1 MNLRRHGNMV
11 PGRLCGAVLVPLLAL
26 MLMSVSVSTV
36 VFLHGLE
43 KACCTE
49 ECSPEPAAATSECAD
64 SVCGMISGFLSFLP
78 EQGFPVTDSR
88 TASRF
93 EWRLVLAVLDPFRRA
108 AEFPPE
114 FIRQLK

>member
-1 MNLRRHGNMV
+1 MLQ
-11 PGRLCGAVLVPLLAL
+11 GRLFGVVLVPLLAFT
-26 MLMSVSVSTV
+26 LMSVSISTV

-43 KACCTE
+43 KACCSE
-49 ECSPEPAAATSECAD
+49 DCSPEPATATAECAD

-78 EQGFPVTDSR
+78 EQGFPVTVSR

-93 EWRLVLAVLDPFRRA
+93 EWQLVLAAPDPLLRA

-114 FIRQLK
+114 FT

>member
-1 MNLRRHGNMV
+1 MLQRR
-11 PGRLCGAVLVPLLAL
+11 LFGAVLVPLFAF
-26 MLMSVSVSTV
+26 MIMSVSVSTV

-43 KACCTE
+43 KACCSA
-49 ECSPEPAAATSECAD
+49 ECSPEPAPATGGCAD

-78 EQGFPVTDSR
+78 EQGFPVVLNN

-93 EWRLVLAVLDPFRRA
+93 DWQLVLAAPDPFLRA

-114 FIRQLK
+114 FI

>member
-1 MNLRRHGNMV
+1 MLQS
-11 PGRLCGAVLVPLLAL
+11 RLFGAVLVPMLAL

-36 VFLHGLE
+36 VFLHSLE

-49 ECSPEPAAATSECAD
+49 ECSPEPAAVAGGCAD
-64 SVCGMISGFLSFLP
+64 SVCGMIFGFLSFLP
-78 EQGFPVTDSR
+78 EQGFPVTVSR

-93 EWRLVLAVLDPFRRA
+93 EWQLVLAAPDPLLRA

-114 FIRQLK
+114 LI

>member
-114 FIRQLK
+114 FI

>member
-1 MNLRRHGNMV
+1 MFQ
-11 PGRLCGAVLVPLLAL
+11 GRLLGVAMVPLLAL

-43 KACCTE
+43 KACCSE
-49 ECSPEPAAATSECAD
+49 DCSPEPATATTECAD

-78 EQGFPVTDSR
+78 EQGFPVTVSR

-93 EWRLVLAVLDPFRRA
+93 EWRLDLAAPDPLLRA

-114 FIRQLK
+114 FT

>member
-1 MNLRRHGNMV
+1 MNERGRRSILQ
-11 PGRLCGAVLVPLLAL
+11 GRLFGAVLVPLLAL

-36 VFLHGLE
+36 IFLHGLE

-49 ECSPEPAAATSECAD
+49 ECSPEPATSTAECAD

-78 EQGFPVTDSR
+78 EQGLPVTAFR
-88 TASRF
+88 IASRF
-93 EWRLVLAVLDPFRRA
+93 EWRLVLAAPDPFLRA

-114 FIRQLK
+114 FIKI

>member
-1 MNLRRHGNMV
+1 MLQ
-11 PGRLCGAVLVPLLAL
+11 GRLFGAVLVPLLAL

-36 VFLHGLE
+36 VFLHSLE

-49 ECSPEPAAATSECAD
+49 ECSPEPATAAAECAD

-78 EQGFPVTDSR
+78 EQGFPVTVNR
-88 TASRF
+88 AASRF
-93 EWRLVLAVLDPFRRA
+93 EWRLVLAAPDPFLRA

-114 FIRQLK
+114 LI

>member
-1 MNLRRHGNMV
+1 MNQRGHRSMLQ
-11 PGRLCGAVLVPLLAL
+11 GRLFGAVLVPLLAL

-36 VFLHGLE
+36 IFLHSLE
-43 KACCTE
+43 KACCTK
-49 ECSPEPAAATSECAD
+49 ECSPEPVAATGGCAD

-78 EQGFPVTDSR
+78 EKGFPVTVSR

-93 EWRLVLAVLDPFRRA
+93 EWRLVLAVPDPFLRA

-114 FIRQLK
+114 FI

>member
-1 MNLRRHGNMV
+1 MLLS
-11 PGRLCGAVLVPLLAL
+11 RLFGAVLVPLLAI

-43 KACCTE
+43 KACCSE
-49 ECSPEPAAATSECAD
+49 DCSPEPASAPSECAD

-78 EQGFPVTDSR
+78 EQGFPVTVSR

-93 EWRLVLAVLDPFRRA
+93 EWQLALAAPDPFLRA

-114 FIRQLK
+114 FI

>member
-1 MNLRRHGNMV
+1 MLQS
-11 PGRLCGAVLVPLLAL
+11 RLLGVALVPLLAF

-36 VFLHGLE
+36 IFLHGLE
-43 KACCTE
+43 KACCSE
-49 ECSPEPAAATSECAD
+49 ECPPESAAATSECAD

-78 EQGFPVTDSR
+78 EQGFPVTVSR

-93 EWRLVLAVLDPFRRA
+93 EWQLALAAPDPFLRA

-114 FIRQLK
+114 LI